1 MLSVFDGLRSVTTL
15 SVFVRLACAFI
26 CGGII
31 GIERSYKRRPAGF
44 RTHILI
50 CIGAAITTLTSQYL
64 YLNMHYFT
72 DMARL
77 GAQVVA
83 GIGFIGAGTIIIH
96 RQLVRGLTTAASLWA
111 TAGIGLAAG
120 AHMYVVAAA
129 ATVLTLFALEVLTL
143 VFGGLGRRRT
153 MVVFSA
159 TKRAAVDEM
168 FNELQSREYAVISYG
183 LDNAS
188 HHPAGE
194 TLQRLF
200 DVGATVYGTG
210 KSGSIVLTT
219 DGWTYS
225 FNTSQA
231 LTAADAGV

>member
-83 GIGFIGAGTIIIH
+83 GIGFIGAGTIIVTR
-96 RQLVRGLTTAASLWA
+96 RQRVKGLTTAAGLWTCA
-111 TAGIGLAAG
+111 IIGLAFG
-120 AHMYVVAAA
+120 GGFYEGGILTTVFIMAA
-129 ATVLTLFALEVLTL
+129 EL
-143 VFGGLGRRRT
+143 VFSKL
-153 MVVFSA
+153 
-159 TKRAAVDEM
+159 
-168 FNELQSREYAVISYG
+168 EYRVLENVPEINLYM
-183 LDNAS
+183 
-188 HHPAGE
+188 E
-194 TLQRLF
+194 
-200 DVGATVYGTG
+200 YTG
-210 KSGSIVLTT
+210 KSCLEQVLQLYRDNNIKLLNIQITRSTGSKKHNACAIFALRLPHGCGVSRVLETVGGT
-219 DGWTYS
+219 E
-225 FNTSQA
+225 
-231 LTAADAGV
+231 GVISVEEL